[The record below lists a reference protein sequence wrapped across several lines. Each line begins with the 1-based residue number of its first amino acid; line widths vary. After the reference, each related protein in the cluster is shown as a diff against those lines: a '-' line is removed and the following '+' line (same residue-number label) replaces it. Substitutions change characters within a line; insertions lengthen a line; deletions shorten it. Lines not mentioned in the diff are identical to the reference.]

1 METKMVKPRVIKDD
15 GEAYD
20 NYHTVDK
27 EIALIKQDI
36 NTIKDNH
43 LHHIEKDMNLIHK
56 KVDKIDNRLW
66 WLAGI
71 IIAATVGPLIA
82 GLIT

>member
-1 METKMVKPRVIKDD
+1 MENTAKVIRMKQDEVK
-15 GEAYD
+15 
-20 NYHTVDK
+20 T

-43 LHHIEKDMNLIHK
+43 LAHIEKDMNRIHT

-82 GLIT
+82 GLFT

>member
-1 METKMVKPRVIKDD
+1 MKNTAKVIKMEQD
-15 GEAYD
+15 EVK
-20 NYHTVDK
+20 T

-43 LHHIEKDMNLIHK
+43 LAHIEKDMNRIHN
-56 KVDKIDNRLW
+56 KVDKISDRLW

-71 IIAATVGPLIA
+71 IIAATVGPLLA
-82 GLIT
+82 GLFT

>member
-1 METKMVKPRVIKDD
+1 MEKTAKVIEMKKDNV
-15 GEAYD
+15 E
-20 NYHTVDK
+20 T

-43 LHHIEKDMNLIHK
+43 LAHIEKDIDQIHK

-66 WLAGI
+66 ALAAI
-71 IIAATVGPLIA
+71 IIAATVGPLLA
-82 GLIT
+82 GLFT

>member
-1 METKMVKPRVIKDD
+1 MENTAKVIKMKQD
-15 GEAYD
+15 EVK
-20 NYHTVDK
+20 T

-43 LHHIEKDMNLIHK
+43 LAHIEKDMNRIHN
-56 KVDKIDNRLW
+56 KVDKIDSRLW
-66 WLAGI
+66 WIAGI

-82 GLIT
+82 GMFT

>member
-1 METKMVKPRVIKDD
+1 MNTAKVIEMK
-15 GEAYD
+15 EHD
-20 NYHTVDK
+20 NNVQT
-27 EIALIKQDI
+27 EIALIKKDI

-43 LHHIEKDMNLIHK
+43 LAHIEKDMNRIHT

-82 GLIT
+82 GLFT

>member
-1 METKMVKPRVIKDD
+1 MENTAKVMEVKQDEVK
-15 GEAYD
+15 
-20 NYHTVDK
+20 T

-43 LHHIEKDMNLIHK
+43 LAHIEKDMNRIHT

-82 GLIT
+82 GLFT

>member
-1 METKMVKPRVIKDD
+1 MENTAKVIEMKQDEVK
-15 GEAYD
+15 
-20 NYHTVDK
+20 T

-43 LHHIEKDMNLIHK
+43 LAHIEKDMNRIHQ

-82 GLIT
+82 GMFT

>member
-1 METKMVKPRVIKDD
+1 MKNTAKVIEMKQDEVK
-15 GEAYD
+15 
-20 NYHTVDK
+20 T

-43 LHHIEKDMNLIHK
+43 LAHIEKDMNRIHT

-82 GLIT
+82 GMFT

>member
-1 METKMVKPRVIKDD
+1 MEKTAKVIEMKQDEVK
-15 GEAYD
+15 
-20 NYHTVDK
+20 T

-43 LHHIEKDMNLIHK
+43 LAHIEKDMNRIHN

-66 WLAGI
+66 WIAGI

-82 GLIT
+82 GLFT

>member
-1 METKMVKPRVIKDD
+1 MNKTAKVIEMKQDEVK
-15 GEAYD
+15 
-20 NYHTVDK
+20 T

-43 LHHIEKDMNLIHK
+43 LAHIEKDMNRIHT

-82 GLIT
+82 GMFT

>member
-1 METKMVKPRVIKDD
+1 MNKTAKVVNMLEEKHIET
-15 GEAYD
+15 
-20 NYHTVDK
+20 
-27 EIALIKQDI
+27 EIALIKKDI

-43 LHHIEKDMNLIHK
+43 LAHIEKDIDQINK

-82 GLIT
+82 GLFT

>member
-1 METKMVKPRVIKDD
+1 MVKPRVIKDD
-15 GEAYD
+15 GEAYN

-43 LHHIEKDMNLIHK
+43 LAHIEKDMNKIHS

-82 GLIT
+82 GLFT

>member
-1 METKMVKPRVIKDD
+1 MENTAKVIEMRQDEVK
-15 GEAYD
+15 
-20 NYHTVDK
+20 T

-43 LHHIEKDMNLIHK
+43 LAHIEKDIDQINK

-71 IIAATVGPLIA
+71 IIAATVGPLLA
-82 GLIT
+82 GLFT

>member
-1 METKMVKPRVIKDD
+1 MKNTAKVIEMKQDD
-15 GEAYD
+15 
-20 NYHTVDK
+20 NVHT
-27 EIALIKQDI
+27 EIALIKKDI
-36 NTIKDNH
+36 STIKDNH
-43 LHHIEKDMNLIHK
+43 LSHIEKDMNRIHT

-82 GLIT
+82 GLFT

>member
-1 METKMVKPRVIKDD
+1 MENTAKVIEMKQDEVK
-15 GEAYD
+15 
-20 NYHTVDK
+20 T

-43 LHHIEKDMNLIHK
+43 LAHIEKDMNRIHT

-66 WLAGI
+66 WIAGI

-82 GLIT
+82 GMFT

>member
-1 METKMVKPRVIKDD
+1 MNKTAKVIKMEQD
-15 GEAYD
+15 EVK
-20 NYHTVDK
+20 T

-43 LHHIEKDMNLIHK
+43 LAHIEKDMNRIHT

-82 GLIT
+82 GLFT

>member
-1 METKMVKPRVIKDD
+1 MEKTAKVIEMKQDEVK
-15 GEAYD
+15 
-20 NYHTVDK
+20 T

-43 LHHIEKDMNLIHK
+43 LAHIEKDMNRIHT

-82 GLIT
+82 GLFT

>member
-1 METKMVKPRVIKDD
+1 MEKTAKVIEMKQDEVK
-15 GEAYD
+15 
-20 NYHTVDK
+20 T

-43 LHHIEKDMNLIHK
+43 LAHIEKDMNRIHT

-82 GLIT
+82 GMFT

>member
-1 METKMVKPRVIKDD
+1 MENTAKVIEMKQDEVK
-15 GEAYD
+15 
-20 NYHTVDK
+20 T

-43 LHHIEKDMNLIHK
+43 LAHIEKDMNRIHN

-66 WLAGI
+66 WIAGI

-82 GLIT
+82 GMFT

>member
-1 METKMVKPRVIKDD
+1 MNKTAKVIEMRQDEVK
-15 GEAYD
+15 
-20 NYHTVDK
+20 T

-43 LHHIEKDMNLIHK
+43 LAHIEKDMNRIHT

-82 GLIT
+82 GLFT